1 MVEDIYVKREYLKD
15 QDVTVETNYRLGF
28 DADRTCGFS
37 RVFKGR
43 LDDKPEDE
51 NYEIYQELY
60 ECGLNSEE
68 VEKRHM
74 KVVQEILEG
83 RIDVDF

>member
-1 MVEDIYVKREYLKD
+1 MFV
-15 QDVTVETNYRLGF
+15 
-28 DADRTCGFS
+28 
-37 RVFKGR
+37 
-43 LDDKPEDE
+43 PEDE